1 MNTVKW
7 RMIIAVIYAT
17 FAVVKRKPEQN
28 SGLYG
33 IWTLDLCNTG
43 AVLYQ
48 LSKQANWKLSL
59 NWFVINP
66 WKDDDEVMNI
76 CKSYMW
82 TAEWRIKWRMIIA
95 VIYATFAVAKRMP
108 YQPYPVQARI
118 FFRLSFCNCKSCIY
132 NTNDHP
138 SFNSSLCSSH
148 IWFSYIR
155 NFMITIVDHQNCYYK
170 VGTDLDVWGYF
181 LLKFSFIFS

>member
-1 MNTVKW
+1 MKDDHCGYIRNFCGCEKKAWAKFRLVRDLNPWPLQYWCSALPIKLTSQLE
-7 RMIIAVIYAT
+7 AVIEL
-17 FAVVKRKPEQN
+17 K
-28 SGLYG
+28 
-33 IWTLDLCNTG
+33 
-43 AVLYQ
+43 
-48 LSKQANWKLSL
+48 